1 MPKLYQH
8 HQAFR
13 TFHLAVGQGHQ
24 IEVEEWGNPE
34 GTPVFVCHGGPG
46 FGICTSMVRFFNPS
60 LYRIVFFSQRGCKGS
75 TPHSIDN
82 NTSGLLV
89 GDIDLLRT
97 HLGVEKIMLAGGSWG
112 ATLALLYAIKHP
124 SHVSGLLLWATFLAS
139 NDDFE
144 WLYGV
149 SGAGAQFYP
158 EVYAQFNP
166 QRLAWP
172 ELLKHYYHSVFS
184 QDEIAA
190 YHHAKLWLGW
200 ENVLLVGSAQSNISI
215 SERHSQLNH
224 AKIMLHYFVNRCFIG
239 SDDIFKHSDAL
250 AQIPLWLIHGRHDLI
265 CRFSSVQSFAT
276 QTRARLLI
284 LDGIGHS
291 IQNGVYCDAICRAAD
306 LLYIK
311 LNH

>member
-8 HQAFR
+8 QQAFR
-13 TFHLAVGQGHQ
+13 KFHLAVGQGHQ
-24 IEVEEWGNPE
+24 IEVEEWGDPQ
-34 GTPVFVCHGGPG
+34 GSPVFVCHGGPG
-46 FGICTSMVRFFNPS
+46 FGICTSMVQFFNPT

-75 TPHSIDN
+75 TPHSVEHN
-82 NTSGLLV
+82 ST
-89 GDIDLLRT
+89 DLLISDIELLRL
-97 HLGVEKIMLAGGSWG
+97 HLGVEKVMLAGGSWG
-112 ATLALLYAIKHP
+112 ATLALMYAIKHP
-124 SHVSGLLLWATFLAS
+124 SQVSGLLLWATFLAAEK
-139 NDDFE
+139 DFE
-144 WLYGV
+144 WLYGTT
-149 SGAGAQFYP
+149 GAGAQFYP

-166 QRLAWP
+166 QRLPWP
-172 ELLKHYYHSVFS
+172 DLLKYYYQSVSS

-190 YHHAKLWLGW
+190 YQAAKRWLGW

-224 AKIMLHYFVNRCFIG
+224 AKIMLHYFVNRCFMENDEIVEQ
-239 SDDIFKHSDAL
+239 HSVL
-250 AQIPLWLIHGRHDLI
+250 EGIPLWLIHGRNDLI
-265 CRFSSVQSFAT
+265 CRYASVQSFAT
-276 QTRARLLI
+276 QTGARLLI

>member
-8 HQAFR
+8 QQAFR
-13 TFHLAVGQGHQ
+13 KFHLAVGQGHQ
-24 IEVEEWGNPE
+24 IEVEEWGNPH
-34 GTPVFVCHGGPG
+34 GAPVFICHGGPG

-82 NTSGLLV
+82 NTSDLLV
-89 GDIDLLRT
+89 GDIELLRT
-97 HLGVEKIMLAGGSWG
+97 HLGIEKMMLAGGSWG
-112 ATLALLYAIKHP
+112 ATLALLYAIKYP
-124 SHVSGLLLWATFLAS
+124 AQVSGLLLWATFLAG

-144 WLYGV
+144 WLYGC

-158 EVYAQFNP
+158 EVYGQFNP
-166 QRLAWP
+166 EHLPWP
-172 ELLKHYYHSVFS
+172 DLLKYYYARVFS
-184 QDEIAA
+184 DDEIAA
-190 YHHAKLWLGW
+190 YHAAKLWLGW
-200 ENVLLVGSAQSNISI
+200 ENVLLVGNAQSNMSI
-215 SERHSQLNH
+215 AEHHTQLNH
-224 AKIMLHYFVNRCFIG
+224 AKIMLHYFINRCFIQG
-239 SDDIFKHSDAL
+239 DDITQLSQQL
-250 AQIPLWLIHGRHDLI
+250 ADIPLWMVHGRYDLI
-265 CRFSSVQSFAT
+265 CRFSSAQAFAAKT
-276 QTRARLLI
+276 GARLLI